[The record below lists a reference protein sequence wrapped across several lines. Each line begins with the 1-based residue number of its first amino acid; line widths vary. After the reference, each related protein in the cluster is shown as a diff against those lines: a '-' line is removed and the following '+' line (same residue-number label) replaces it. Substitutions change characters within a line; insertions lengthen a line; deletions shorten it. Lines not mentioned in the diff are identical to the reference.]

1 MNERERHLESVT
13 TIISSSLYYSVLVT
27 IINSTILWR
36 AMYVTIGGLI
46 EREKGGGV
54 MHKGRD
60 VVF

>member
-46 EREKGGGV
+46 VRGRGGEGGG
-54 MHKGRD
+54 
-60 VVF
+60 